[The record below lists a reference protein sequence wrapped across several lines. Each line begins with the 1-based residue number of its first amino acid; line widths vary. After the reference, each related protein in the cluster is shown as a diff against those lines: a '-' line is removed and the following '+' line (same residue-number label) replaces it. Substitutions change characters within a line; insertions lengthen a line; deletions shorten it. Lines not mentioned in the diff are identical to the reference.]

1 MYMLTWLCILYQMMG
16 VKVENL
22 NVILLRGPV
31 ADCIFHITAQ
41 EVLTDVHANID
52 RSLIFTE

>member
-1 MYMLTWLCILYQMMG
+1 MMG

-31 ADCIFHITAQ
+31 PDCIFHITAQ
-41 EVLTDVHANID
+41 EVLTDVHANMQRYGNND
-52 RSLIFTE
+52 RRIIMITGML